1 MKKEARFLHV
11 KCGSLLCTV
20 IVSRWLTVDNAVIL
34 PRENLC
40 TKISQLPFIKQ
51 VRYSCLE
58 NDIQC
63 IDGLP
68 LVECKKTTFRE
79 GRLTVINAFAKR
91 VALKAEVLAHGEILP
106 QMRLNHDTQER
117 ER

>member
-1 MKKEARFLHV
+1 LKKEARFLHV
-11 KCGSLLCTV
+11 KCGSFLCTV
-20 IVSRWLTVDNAVIL
+20 IVSRWLTIDNAVIL
-34 PRENLC
+34 PREDLC
-40 TKISQLPFIKQ
+40 SKISQLPFIKQ

-58 NDIQC
+58 NDMQC
-63 IDGLP
+63 IDKLP
-68 LVECKKTTFRE
+68 LVECEKTVFSE

-106 QMRLNHDTQER
+106 KMRFNHDTQER